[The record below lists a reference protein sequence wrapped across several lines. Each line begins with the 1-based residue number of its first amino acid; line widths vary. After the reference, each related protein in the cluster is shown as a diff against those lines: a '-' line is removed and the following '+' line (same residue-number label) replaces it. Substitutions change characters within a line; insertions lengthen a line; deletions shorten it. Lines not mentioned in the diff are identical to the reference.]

1 MLLESILSIV
11 IHPRSNFPF
20 CSRSP
25 FPGQHG
31 SAGRIRPPL
40 LGLSSLPNYP
50 RPSLPHKPPPVPASI
65 PKTTKLQPEEAKEGE
80 GDPTTGV
87 PQPATE
93 ENEVE
98 GPPLSSKISPA
109 DAAPSQDIAIT
120 LVPVTAVC
128 VLVVGLGMGVWSMR
142 NKFCGNRKSKEDTVR
157 GWDSYY
163 GYSVECIVSEM
174 WGASS
179 FFFLSYVE
187 FCICDFR

>member
-1 MLLESILSIV
+1 M
-11 IHPRSNFPF
+11 
-20 CSRSP
+20 
-25 FPGQHG
+25 
-31 SAGRIRPPL
+31 
-40 LGLSSLPNYP
+40 LGLSSLSNY
-50 RPSLPHKPPPVPASI
+50 RPSLPHKPPPVPVPANI
-65 PKTTKLQPEEAKEGE
+65 PKTTKLQPEETKEAE
-80 GDPTTGV
+80 GDPDPTTATAGV

-157 GWDSYY
+157 GWL
-163 GYSVECIVSEM
+163 CIKLIEKWKRCV
-174 WGASS
+174 
-179 FFFLSYVE
+179 L
-187 FCICDFR
+187 CIIF

>member
-1 MLLESILSIV
+1 M
-11 IHPRSNFPF
+11 
-20 CSRSP
+20 
-25 FPGQHG
+25 
-31 SAGRIRPPL
+31 
-40 LGLSSLPNYP
+40 
-50 RPSLPHKPPPVPASI
+50 PANI
-65 PKTTKLQPEEAKEGE
+65 PKTTKLQLEESKEAE
-80 GDPTTGV
+80 GDPDPTTATAAAGV

-157 GWDSYY
+157 KDGISCKINWK
-163 GYSVECIVSEM
+163 I
-174 WGASS
+174 WKR
-179 FFFLSYVE
+179 FLSRGFE
-187 FCICDFR
+187 FREF

>member
-1 MLLESILSIV
+1 M
-11 IHPRSNFPF
+11 
-20 CSRSP
+20 
-25 FPGQHG
+25 
-31 SAGRIRPPL
+31 
-40 LGLSSLPNYP
+40 
-50 RPSLPHKPPPVPASI
+50 PASI

-80 GDPTTGV
+80 GDPDPTTGV

-163 GYSVECIVSEM
+163 GYGVECIVSEM
-174 WGASS
+174 WGAT
-179 FFFLSYVE
+179 F
-187 FCICDFR
+187 

>member
-1 MLLESILSIV
+1 M
-11 IHPRSNFPF
+11 
-20 CSRSP
+20 
-25 FPGQHG
+25 
-31 SAGRIRPPL
+31 
-40 LGLSSLPNYP
+40 
-50 RPSLPHKPPPVPASI
+50 PHKPPPLPANI
-65 PKTTKLQPEEAKEGE
+65 PKTTKLQPEESKEAE
-80 GDPTTGV
+80 GDPDPTTAGV

-157 GWDSYY
+157 GWDSYKINLKNGKDGIEER
-163 GYSVECIVSEM
+163 GYSGFQVNLGCIWKCMKIFIISIYESNVS
-174 WGASS
+174 
-179 FFFLSYVE
+179 V
-187 FCICDFR
+187 CK